1 MRPVDRIACCLYCA
15 VLLAASVSGCDG
27 DGEGDHPAAGGSDP
41 GTAGSS
47 GVLFEEATDRL
58 SVDFVHDPGPTG
70 RYFMPEMVPPGAAL
84 FDFDRDGDLDLYLV
98 NSGAMDDRGQPA
110 ADSTVANRLYRQAA
124 DGRFEDVSVASGL
137 ADTGYGMGVAAGDIN
152 NDGYP
157 DLYLSNFGPD
167 RLYLNQRDGTFQDIT
182 TAAGIDNA
190 SWSTS
195 VAMFDLDRDGW
206 LDLYVTNYVD
216 YRAGMKCPDNSGR
229 PDYCGP
235 QVFDGH
241 PDRLYRNLGG
251 ERVAGEASGT
261 VRFADISPQ
270 AGVSRQGGPG
280 LGVVCADFNGDDW
293 PDIYVANDHA
303 ANFLWINARDGT
315 FREEALFRGGALSA
329 GGRPQASMGI
339 ACGDID
345 GNGRIDLLLTHLAG
359 ENNALYMSF
368 DQQGFRESSQWAGL
382 AMPSLGYT
390 GFGTQFLDLDN
401 DGDLDLLVANG
412 RVKRATRDGQSQPD
426 ESVPEFWKIYAER
439 NHVFL
444 NDGSGRFQ
452 RYDNR
457 SDPLVSRV
465 EVSRG
470 LATGDIDNDGDVDVV
485 VSNTAGPVR
494 ILINN
499 CNSTKRPGKGS
510 HWLIV
515 KAELADRGGRMA
527 LGASVAVSAGES
539 RFLRLVQPAT
549 SYLSS
554 SDPRVHFGLGKI
566 ERVDAIEIRWPDGTL
581 ERFAGGLVDRI
592 VTLEQGAGEVQP
604 EKAGP

>member
-1 MRPVDRIACCLYCA
+1 MRPVARIACCLCSA
-15 VLLAASVSGCDG
+15 SLLAAAVSGCNG
-27 DGEGDHPAAGGSDP
+27 DGGDPNGARPDSGS
-41 GTAGSS
+41 AGSQP
-47 GVLFEEATDRL
+47 VLFEDATDRL
-58 SVDFVHDPGPTG
+58 SVDFVHDAGKTG
-70 RYFMPEMVPPGAAL
+70 RFFMPEMVPPGAAL

-98 NSGAMDDRGQPA
+98 NSGAMDDRGQPV
-110 ADSTVANRLYRQAA
+110 ADSAVANRLYRQAD

-137 ADTGYGMGVAAGDIN
+137 ADTGYGMGVAIGDIN

-157 DLYLSNFGPD
+157 DVYLSNLGPD
-167 RLYLNQRDGTFQDIT
+167 RLFLNQRDGTFRDIT

-216 YRAGMKCPDNSGR
+216 FRADKKCPDISGR

-235 QVFDGH
+235 QVFDGQ

-251 ERVAGEASGT
+251 ERAEGEATGT
-261 VRFADISPQ
+261 VRFADISRG

-280 LGVVCADFNGDDW
+280 LGVVCADFNDDHW
-293 PDIYVANDHA
+293 PDIYVANDHV

-315 FREEALFRGGALSA
+315 FREEAFFRGGALSA

-345 GNGRIDLLLTHLAG
+345 GNGRIDLLLTHLQG
-359 ENNALYMSF
+359 ENNALYMGV
-368 DQQGFRESSQWAGL
+368 DAKGFRESSHRAGL

-412 RVKRATRDGQSQPD
+412 RVKRATRDSGGQPD
-426 ESVPEFWKIYAER
+426 ESVPQFWKIYAEP

-452 RYDNR
+452 PYENPA
-457 SDPLVSRV
+457 DPLVSRV

-494 ILINN
+494 ILFNN
-499 CNSTKRPGKGS
+499 CNTGSRSDERP

-515 KAELADRGGRMA
+515 RAELADRGGRLA
-527 LGASVAVSAGES
+527 LGASVTVTAGES
-539 RFLRLVQPAT
+539 TFLRLVQPAT
-549 SYLSS
+549 SFLSS

-566 ERVDAIEIRWPDGTL
+566 ARVDSIEVRWPDGTL
-581 ERFAGGLVDRI
+581 ESFSVGEVDRI
-592 VTLEQGAGEVQP
+592 VTLVKGSGEAQP
-604 EKAGP
+604 PQEAP

>member
-1 MRPVDRIACCLYCA
+1 MSPPLDRIARCLCCA
-15 VLLAASVSGCDG
+15 SLLAAAVAGCDG
-27 DGEGDHPAAGGSDP
+27 NGGGPTGGRP
-41 GTAGSS
+41 GTGTGDSEP
-47 GVLFEEATDRL
+47 VLFEEATDRL
-58 SVDFVHDPGPTG
+58 SVDFVHDAGQTG
-70 RYFMPEMVPPGAAL
+70 RFFMPEMVPPGAAL

-98 NSGAMDDRGQPA
+98 NSGSLDDRGQPA
-110 ADSTVANRLYRQAA
+110 ADPTVANRLYRQAA
-124 DGRFEDVSVASGL
+124 DGRFEDVSITSGL
-137 ADTGYGMGVAAGDIN
+137 ADTGYGMGVAVGDIN

-157 DLYLSNFGPD
+157 DLFLSNLGPD
-167 RLYLNQRDGTFQDIT
+167 RLFLNQRDGTFLDIT

-216 YRAGMKCPDNSGR
+216 YRADTKCPDNSGR

-235 QVFDGH
+235 QVFDGQ

-251 ERVAGEASGT
+251 ERGEGEGAGT

-280 LGVVCADFNGDDW
+280 LGVVCADFNGDGW

-303 ANFLWINARDGT
+303 ANFLWINAQDGT
-315 FREEALFRGGALSA
+315 FREEAFFRGGALSA

-345 GNGRIDLLLTHLAG
+345 GNGRIDLLLTHLEG
-359 ENNALYMSF
+359 ENNALYMGV
-368 DQQGFRESSQWAGL
+368 DEKGFRESGQKAGL
-382 AMPSLGYT
+382 ALPSLGYT

-412 RVKRATRDGQSQPD
+412 RVKRATRESQSQPD

-452 RYDNR
+452 RYENR
-457 SDPLVSRV
+457 ADPLVSRV

-485 VSNTAGPVR
+485 ICNTAGPVR
-494 ILINN
+494 ILFNN
-499 CNSTKRPGKGS
+499 CNTSTRPGGGP

-515 KAELADRGGRMA
+515 RTELSDRGGRLA
-527 LGASVAVSAGES
+527 LGATVTVTAGKS
-539 RFLRLVQPAT
+539 TFLRLVQPAT
-549 SYLSS
+549 SFLSS

-566 ERVDAIEIRWPDGTL
+566 EWIDSIEVRWPDGTL
-581 ERFAGGLVDRI
+581 ERFSGGEVDRI
-592 VTLEQGAGEVQP
+592 VTIGKGSGEVQP
-604 EKAGP
+604 GQEGS

>member
-1 MRPVDRIACCLYCA
+1 MRPLDRIACCLCCA
-15 VLLAASVSGCDG
+15 SLLAAAVAGCDG
-27 DGEGDHPAAGGSDP
+27 NGGGPTGGRPDT
-41 GTAGSS
+41 GTADSEP
-47 GVLFEEATDRL
+47 VLFEEATDRL
-58 SVDFVHDPGPTG
+58 SVDFVHDAGQTG
-70 RYFMPEMVPPGAAL
+70 RFFRPEMVPPGAAL

-98 NSGAMDDRGQPA
+98 NSGSLDDRGQPA
-110 ADSTVANRLYRQAA
+110 ADPTVANRLYRQAA
-124 DGRFEDVSVASGL
+124 DGRFEDVSITSGL
-137 ADTGYGMGVAAGDIN
+137 ADTGYGMGVAVGDIN

-157 DLYLSNFGPD
+157 DLFLSNLGPD
-167 RLYLNQRDGTFQDIT
+167 RLFLNQRDGTFLDIT
-182 TAAGIDNA
+182 TAAGIDNS

-216 YRAGMKCPDNSGR
+216 YRADTKCPDNSGR
-229 PDYCGP
+229 ADYCGP
-235 QVFDGH
+235 QVFDGQ

-251 ERVAGEASGT
+251 ERGEGEATGT
-261 VRFADISPQ
+261 VRFADISPK

-280 LGVVCADFNGDDW
+280 LGVVCADFNGDGW

-315 FREEALFRGGALSA
+315 FREEAFFRGGALSA

-345 GNGRIDLLLTHLAG
+345 GDGCIDLLLTHLEG
-359 ENNALYMSF
+359 ENNALYMGV
-368 DQQGFRESSQWAGL
+368 DKTGFRESGQKAGL
-382 AMPSLGYT
+382 ALPSLGYT

-412 RVKRATRDGQSQPD
+412 RVRRATRDSQSQPD

-452 RYDNR
+452 RYENR
-457 SDPLVSRV
+457 ADPLVSRV

-485 VSNTAGPVR
+485 ICNTAGPVR
-494 ILINN
+494 ILFNN
-499 CNSTKRPGKGS
+499 CNTSSRSGDGS

-515 KAELADRGGRMA
+515 RTELSDRGGRLA
-527 LGASVAVSAGES
+527 LGATVTVTAGKS
-539 RFLRLVQPAT
+539 TFLRLVQPAT
-549 SYLSS
+549 SFLSS

-566 ERVDAIEIRWPDGTL
+566 EWVDSIEVRWPDGTL
-581 ERFAGGLVDRI
+581 ERFSGGEVDRI
-592 VTLEQGAGEVQP
+592 VTIGKGSGEVQP
-604 EKAGP
+604 GQEGS

>member
-1 MRPVDRIACCLYCA
+1 MRPVDRIACCLCCA
-15 VLLAASVSGCDG
+15 VVLAVSGCDG
-27 DGEGDHPAAGGSDP
+27 EGDAPTAGGSDP
-41 GTAGSS
+41 GTAGSP

-58 SVDFVHDPGPTG
+58 SVDFVHDAGPTG
-70 RYFMPEMVPPGAAL
+70 RYFLPEMISPGAAL

-98 NSGAMDDRGQPA
+98 NSGAMDDRGQPV

-235 QVFDGH
+235 QVFDGQ

-251 ERVAGEASGT
+251 ARVKGEASET
-261 VRFADISPQ
+261 VRFADISLG

-280 LGVVCADFNGDDW
+280 LGVVCADFNDDDW

-315 FREEALFRGGALSA
+315 FREEAFFRGGALSA

-345 GNGRIDLLLTHLAG
+345 GNGRIDLLLTHLGG
-359 ENNALYMSF
+359 ENNALYMRF
-368 DQQGFRESSQWAGL
+368 DEKGFRESSQRAGL
-382 AMPSLGYT
+382 AIPSLGYT

-412 RVKRATRDGQSQPD
+412 RIKRATRDSQSQPD

-499 CNSTKRPGKGS
+499 CNSTQRPGEGP

-527 LGASVAVSAGES
+527 LGASVVVSAGGS

-566 ERVDAIEIRWPDGTL
+566 ERVDAIEIRWPDGTF

-592 VTLEQGAGEVQP
+592 VTLEQGAGEVQL
-604 EKAGP
+604 EKAGS